1 MIEVIHQETDV
12 IFENNDIIFKN
23 PQFLQES
30 KLFIRKRGT
39 RKFSQIPTF
48 WEAGELKVKVYFFE
62 ELINKESNGVTR
74 YDIYA
79 KRTPESHFEILLSR
93 NEKESNQYEK
103 IFSTNSAHL
112 FVKIYTTLANSLAI
126 ASANFSDGI
135 VLTEINEENKT
146 LIFRDFSSSNSGI
159 KWNNKKNVEVKECGN
174 IKIVNFYDAF
184 VKIPF
189 FKEKHF
195 LYTSENGKLI
205 KIKYGLINAHNTISL
220 NSYES
225 LLLKS
230 NAAQD
235 IVKANKITSLNTY
248 NLKITQKLLNV
259 DTQLEE
265 GLKLFIKKRGSKNYK
280 LVQEISNYENIKIE
294 QQKLF
299 SIVEDDLSFCGI
311 YDFFFSNLKEEIY
324 YPFNLSKSL
333 NKVSIYSEGNSIA
346 LEYYATKNNNLAFVI
361 KQIASTDV
369 QAALVSYSRDIISYD
384 FKKEITAAEL
394 LIVKRKNKSEKYSV
408 VGEREQTFFK
418 FKWGDALDKL
428 GKEQVGAI
436 YDFYIRTTLS
446 NGNQSIHRLANTEEI
461 ETDIEGHVEV
471 KDDKQR
477 YLDILNLIEKSDNLH
492 NQAAQLYLTLN
503 NKWSIHKGRAYNLR
517 KTNYKINTKV
527 IGYSEDESSYTVSVL
542 IENQTNSLL
551 DYSQLVLVNRN
562 RLVHIETLL
571 ETEKVKI
578 DADKTIL
585 TATFSPQED
594 MSPFYYDLFV
604 LVSDLEKTEKPFYIP
619 VKMIDTAAKDIIEKN
634 VFSHQRFLGK
644 YMMYPYISN
653 LGDLAF
659 EFRLSEKFENKE
671 NYIKEIRAQQIAEK
685 LAPQFKNDKIWIVF
699 EKNAQGGHDNG
710 FHFFKYM
717 MENTERKNIYYV
729 IDPLS
734 PEYKNLLPY
743 KDNILEFMSEKYFV
757 YLFLADLLIA
767 SDTRYHV
774 YNTHIKS
781 SPLGKALANKPL
793 IYLQHGVNGLKRVPA
808 FHKNSRLLDF
818 ICVPDEYEKQMVIE
832 QWGYSEDEV
841 AVTGL
846 ARWDSYCDKTHI
858 IPHKQIFIMPTWRK
872 WMDGMSREQFLET
885 PFYKEY
891 SKLLASS
898 TLKRVVLEN
907 NARISFFLHP
917 YFKNYVDLFD
927 IDDSFIDKYGYLDV
941 DMGEEIQKSS
951 LMISDY
957 SSVLWD
963 MFYLDKPVIFYQFDQ
978 EDYLVS
984 EGTYMDY
991 ETELFGDVVFDVE
1004 ALIQSIR
1011 EVITNNFE
1019 IEDKYKEMRSD
1030 YFTYIDQNNSER
1042 IYEVVQKLESKS
1054 KASNKKNEVSKSK
1067 KVKKTVVK
1075 KEVTMIEERKKI
1087 KGNSVEEKSKTKFSL
1102 RVIRKMKRE
1111 LRKIKKV

>member
-1 MIEVIHQETDV
+1 MIYHTTNISVVEQQ
-12 IFENNDIIFKN
+12 IFFKN
-23 PQFLQES
+23 PQFTSDTQI
-30 KLFIRKRGT
+30 FIKKRGSKT
-39 RKFSQIPTF
+39 YDLLRTF
-48 WEAGELKVKVYFFE
+48 ECDMGL
-62 ELINKESNGVTR
+62 VTNISSLENLVEKAEGKILR
-74 YDIYA
+74 YDFYV
-79 KRTPESHFEILLSR
+79 KHNTNSTFENILSS
-93 NEKESNQYEK
+93 EDKESNQYEK
-103 IFSTNSAHL
+103 VMSTKTSHQ
-112 FVKIYTTLANSLAI
+112 FFKIYTTLANTFALAL
-126 ASANFSDGI
+126 ANFCEGV
-135 VLTEINEENKT
+135 VLTEIDEVNKN
-146 LIFRDFSSSNSGI
+146 FVFHDFSNTCLEI
-159 KWNNKKNVEVKECGN
+159 NWNNKKTLEFKGDDK
-174 IKIVNFYDAF
+174 IKILPFSDA
-184 VKIPF
+184 VDKIPF
-189 FKEKHF
+189 FKEK
-195 LYTSENGKLI
+195 YLI
-205 KIKYGLINAHNTISL
+205 HASSKSKNKKIQYGLVKAHNIVKL
-220 NSYES
+220 NAYES
-225 LLLKS
+225 LALKS
-230 NAAQD
+230 NAKQD
-235 IVKANKITSLNTY
+235 IVKAIRISSLDTSK
-248 NLKITQKLLNV
+248 LKVTQQEIYV
-259 DTQLEE
+259 DFDFE
-265 GLKLFIKKRGSKNYK
+265 KNIKFFIKKRGTKDYRMIKQLSNH
-280 LVQEISNYENIKIE
+280 EISIK
-294 QQKLF
+294 QQDIFK
-299 SIVEDDLSFCGI
+299 ITEDDLSFSGI
-311 YDFFFSNLKEEIY
+311 YDFFFTDAEEGKY
-324 YPFNLSKSL
+324 YPLNLMNCFE
-333 NKVSIYSEGNSIA
+333 NKVIYSEGNSIA
-346 LEYYATKNNNLAFVI
+346 LEYYATKNNNLAFVV

-369 QAALVSYSRDIISYD
+369 QAALVSYSRDVISYD

-394 LIVKRKNKSEKYSV
+394 LIVKRKNKSERYSV
-408 VGEREQTFFK
+408 VGEREQTLFK

-461 ETDIEGHVEV
+461 GTDIEGRVEV

-477 YLDILNLIEKSDNLH
+477 YLDILSLIEKSDNLH

-793 IYLQHGVNGLKRVPA
+793 IYLQHGVNGIKRVPA

-898 TLKRVVLEN
+898 TLKKVVLEN

>member
-1 MIEVIHQETDV
+1 MTVIYTKTNVSVEESN
-12 IFENNDIIFKN
+12 IFFSNL
-23 PQFLQES
+23 QFTSQME
-30 KLFIRKRGT
+30 LFLRQRGT
-39 RKFSQIPTF
+39 KVYQEIPT
-48 WEAGELKVKVYFFE
+48 VKVDGKLGVKLSFFE
-62 ELINKESNGVTR
+62 ELISENREGVLR
-74 YDIYA
+74 YDLYV
-79 KRTPESHFEILLSR
+79 KQKDTNNFQLLIS
-93 NEKESNQYEK
+93 NEVIESNQYEK
-103 IFSTNSAHL
+103 IISKDSSYE
-112 FVKIYTTLANSLAI
+112 FVKIYTTLGNSLAI
-126 ASANFSDGI
+126 ATASFHEGV
-135 VLTEINEENKT
+135 VLVDIDDDNKK
-146 LIFRDFSSSNSGI
+146 LIFRDFSNSNTVI
-159 KWNNKKNVEVKECGN
+159 RWNSKEMLEVEVHEK
-174 IKIVNFYDAF
+174 IKSISLSDAL
-184 VKIPF
+184 KQLPF
-189 FKEKHF
+189 FKEKALH
-195 LYTSENGKLI
+195 YDCGKS
-205 KIKYGLINAHNTISL
+205 KNNKVQYGLVKAHNIVKL
-220 NSYES
+220 NAYES
-225 LLLKS
+225 LALKS
-230 NAAQD
+230 NAKQD
-235 IVKANKITSLNTY
+235 IVKATRISSLDTSK
-248 NLKITQKLLNV
+248 LKVTQQEIHV
-259 DTQLEE
+259 DFDFE
-265 GLKLFIKKRGSKNYK
+265 KNIKFFIKKRGSKDYRMIKQLSNH
-280 LVQEISNYENIKIE
+280 EIIVK
-294 QQKLF
+294 QQDIFK
-299 SIVEDDLSFCGI
+299 VTEDDLSFSGI
-311 YDFFFSNLKEEIY
+311 YDFFFTDSEEGKY
-324 YPFNLSKSL
+324 YPLNLMNCFE
-333 NKVSIYSEGNSIA
+333 NKVIYSEGNSIA
-346 LEYYATKNNNLAFVI
+346 LEYYVTKNNNLAFVV

-369 QAALVSYSRDIISYD
+369 QAALVSYSRDVISYD

-394 LIVKRKNKSEKYSV
+394 LIVKRKNKSERYSV
-408 VGEREQTFFK
+408 VGEREQTLFK
-418 FKWGDALDKL
+418 FKWGDTLDKL

-461 ETDIEGHVEV
+461 GTDIEGRVEV

-477 YLDILNLIEKSDNLH
+477 YLDILSLIEKSDNLH

-517 KTNYKINTKV
+517 KTNYQINTKV

-542 IENQTNSLL
+542 IENQTNSIL

-578 DADKTIL
+578 DDDKTIL

-604 LVSDLEKTEKPFYIP
+604 LVTDLEKREKPFYIP

-634 VFSHQRFLGK
+634 VFSHQRFLGN

-671 NYIKEIRAQQIAEK
+671 NYIKEIRAEQIAEK

-774 YNTHIKS
+774 YNTHMKS

-793 IYLQHGVNGLKRVPA
+793 IYLQHGVNGIKRVPA

-898 TLKRVVLEN
+898 TLKKVVLEN

-1042 IYEVVQKLESKS
+1042 IYEVVQQLESKS